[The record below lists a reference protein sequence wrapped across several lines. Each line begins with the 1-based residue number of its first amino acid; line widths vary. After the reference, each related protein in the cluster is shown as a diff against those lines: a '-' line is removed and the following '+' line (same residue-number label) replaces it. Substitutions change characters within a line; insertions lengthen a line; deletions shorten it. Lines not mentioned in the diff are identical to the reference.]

1 MNAFDLNGQR
11 IALLGGTSGL
21 GLATAQLAA
30 AQGARV
36 VIASRTE
43 ARLAAALETLPATAE
58 GHVADLA
65 SERSIEALMAELGS
79 FDHLLFTA
87 GENLVLNELAATDL
101 TTARG
106 FFETRLWGALTAAK
120 HAAPRI
126 RPGGSIVLMSGSAAT
141 RPQARWTVAAAICGA
156 IEAVTRALAVE
167 LAPLRVNAVAPGVV
181 RTPLWGA
188 MEEADRDA
196 MYTAL
201 ADQLLVGR
209 VGEAS
214 DVALGIL
221 QLMANGYTTGITLPI
236 DGGATLV

>member
-1 MNAFDLNGQR
+1 MTALDFDGQR

-43 ARLAAALETLPATAE
+43 ERVAAALATLPETAE
-58 GHVADLA
+58 GHVVDLG
-65 SERSIEALMAELGS
+65 SERSIATLLADLGAL
-79 FDHLLFTA
+79 DHLVFTA
-87 GENLVLNELAATDL
+87 GENLVLHELSDTDL
-101 TTARG
+101 TAARG
-106 FFETRLWGALTAAK
+106 FFETRLWGALAAAK
-120 HAAPRI
+120 HAAPRL
-126 RPGGSIVLMSGSAAT
+126 RPGGSIVLMSGSAAA
-141 RPQARWTVAAAICGA
+141 RPQAGWAVAAAICGA

-181 RTPLWGA
+181 RTSLWDA
-188 MEEADRDA
+188 MPDADREA

-201 ADQLLVGR
+201 TAQLLAGR
-209 VGEAS
+209 VGEAP

-221 QLMANGYTTGITLPI
+221 QLMANGYTTGVTLPI